1 MKKTLLNLSMLLL
14 FMIVGLGSA
23 WAEAQYETLAF
34 SSTTNSV
41 VITSAGQ
48 GEPGGDVKASQGIVT
63 VTSDGGQL
71 LANRALQIY
80 KTNSMT
86 VSVPKTYVIT
96 SIDFTY
102 PSSCYPFAEAI
113 PDGLTNATTKTT
125 ATSIATYKTST
136 STSSITFT
144 NIAGGQTKVNKMTV
158 YYKSSGEEDSD
169 EEVYNINID
178 KNIVGGSVSADLTTA
193 KENTEVTLSIT
204 PNQGYSFSSLSV
216 KDADNKDVSVN
227 NYKFT
232 MPASNVVV
240 SATFEPV
247 SQNENEIT
255 VTYNFNDKDAYPNG
269 FPTSGT
275 NVAKAKT
282 FKISGNDIVIN
293 APTSYYTINS
303 TTNNRGLFF
312 GKTAAVNGKPSNGTA
327 YLGFPAKEGYKLTK
341 VSVTTTAGVAGSVKM
356 NIYDTS
362 WNVMSTES
370 STTSSTKEEF
380 VFNLTSSAV
389 NTEYR
394 LASGSSGKNLQFDNI
409 VLIYEEVDPV
419 FTSQTL
425 SLKAEDKD
433 GYWATF
439 SSDKVTFFP
448 NDVTVN
454 TVVVENGIVNL
465 LAGEDGVLEEDIIE
479 IDEKTVDGYYV
490 PANTGVLVY
499 SVETSATYYEVENK
513 SVEKIDADFNMLRPA
528 SVAMETAG
536 SYKFYKLSYKSAEKD
551 ALGFYY
557 GVEGGAAF
565 TMSNQTGAYLAV
577 PSSSAGNVKAF
588 VLAEGSTGID
598 AVAAKIDANAQ
609 IYNVAG
615 QRVSSVTKGLYIQN
629 GKKFFVK

>member
-63 VTSDGGQL
+63 VTSAGGQL
-71 LANRALQIY
+71 QANKALQIY
-80 KTNSMT
+80 KTKSMT

-247 SQNENEIT
+247 SQNENEIA

-275 NVAKAKT
+275 NVAQAKT

-293 APTSYYTINS
+293 APTSYYIINN
-303 TTNNRGLFF
+303 TTSNCGLFF
-312 GKTAAVNGKPSNGTA
+312 GKTTATNGTPTDGTA

-341 VSVTTTAGVAGSVKM
+341 VSVTTTATVAGSVKM
-356 NIYDTS
+356 NIYDAS
-362 WNVMSTES
+362 WKAMSAEL
-370 STTSSTKEEF
+370 STTASKKLTFEF
-380 VFNLTSSAV
+380 SLTSSVV

-419 FTSQTL
+419 FTLQTL
-425 SLKAEDKD
+425 SLNAKDND

-454 TVVVENGIVNL
+454 TVVVDDGTVTL
-465 LAGEDGVLEEDIIE
+465 LAGEDGVFEKGDVTIGEEE
-479 IDEKTVDGYYV
+479 VEGYYV
-490 PANTGVLVY
+490 PAKTGVLVY
-499 SVETSATYYEVENK
+499 SVENSATYYEVENK
-513 SVEKIDADFNMLRPA
+513 SVEEVDEELNMLRPA
-528 SVAMETAG
+528 SEKMEG
-536 SYKFYKLSYKSAEKD
+536 DYKFYKLSYKSENLD

-557 GVEGGAAF
+557 GKAGGVAF
-565 TMSNQTGAYLAV
+565 EMTNKNGAYLAV

-629 GKKFFVK
+629 GKKVFVK